1 MSQGGNEYEG
11 SYIHIQPYLMQSK
24 LHYSRNKIGLEFVQ
38 VNIKRTVKAKGCCD
52 RRYDLCN
59 EAVQIGETGRRD
71 AKTLF
76 ADIVNSLVVNL
87 HGMVSV
93 VVKI

>member
-1 MSQGGNEYEG
+1 MSQGGNEYG
-11 SYIHIQPYLMQSK
+11 GNCIHSSANLLDTKS
-24 LHYSRNKIGLEFVQ
+24 HYSRNKVGLELIQ
-38 VNIKRTVKAKGCCD
+38 INIQRTIKAKRSCD

-76 ADIVNSLVVNL
+76 ADIINGLIIDLYV
-87 HGMVSV
+87 
-93 VVKI
+93 